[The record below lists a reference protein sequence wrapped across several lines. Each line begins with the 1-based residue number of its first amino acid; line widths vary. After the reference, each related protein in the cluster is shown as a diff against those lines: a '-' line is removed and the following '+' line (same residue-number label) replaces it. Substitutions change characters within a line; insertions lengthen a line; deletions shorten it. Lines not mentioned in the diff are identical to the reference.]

1 MRGLRFCAAA
11 VAAGMLGACQTPPS
25 HEQLVAEQLDA
36 IVEAQAPECVAV
48 RMHRRT
54 QRLDYEVVCQSGS
67 VYRVR
72 VQPDGRV
79 TVTPD
84 ETAAAPPAPR

>member
-25 HEQLVAEQLDA
+25 QEQLVAEQLDA

-48 RMHRRT
+48 RKYRRT
-54 QRLDYEVVCQSGS
+54 QRLDYQVVCQSGS

-79 TVTPD
+79 TVMPD